1 MLAFYLDE
9 DCSEIA
15 LIDALIARGFVV
27 QTPDAIGLQ
36 GREDLAQLD
45 WSARNRFTLITHNVG
60 DFVRLHSNF
69 IAEGRDHYGIV
80 LMRQQSL
87 GIGEKLRRLIK
98 IGSRFSPDEMKNRL
112 EYLSNW

>member
-60 DFVRLHSNF
+60 DFVRLHSIFNS
-69 IAEGRDHYGIV
+69 EDRDHYGII
-80 LMRQQSL
+80 LMANKRSGL
-87 GIGEKLRRLIK
+87 EKSC
-98 IGSRFSPDEMKNRL
+98 GV
-112 EYLSNW
+112 